1 MIAEEV
7 RPHRSFGGESVPTTV
22 FPCGVRAHQD
32 RHLQDGEASRHA
44 VGDGAGP
51 GGPQQT
57 VAEVDHLDAA
67 QVLQGLKETRA
78 VHLRF
83 STTSHTVKQA
93 NLIPLALHNI
103 QSVAAAEGQ

>member
-1 MIAEEV
+1 M
-7 RPHRSFGGESVPTTV
+7 R
-22 FPCGVRAHQD
+22 RAGASG

-44 VGDGAGP
+44 VSDGAGP

-83 STTSHTVKQA
+83 RRRHTMKQA
-93 NLIPLALHNI
+93 NLIPLALQNI
-103 QSVAAAEGQ
+103 QSVVAAKGQ